1 MKKTKKKSVG
11 REYRDIVVK
20 IYDRILAREST
31 RIDRAAGL
39 LSKAVRENRLIH
51 VLGIGG
57 HSTIA
62 GMDVFYRAGGLVQ
75 VNAIFPP
82 GMNVMSASPTMARH
96 VGAAPFILNF
106 HRVAKGDVLVLVNF
120 YGLNP
125 AAIDVGLEAKRRGV
139 KLITVNAHTFA
150 RKVPKSFRWRHP
162 NKKNL
167 NQLADVAIDNHV
179 PLPDAVL
186 KRRGIKERFTAT
198 ATLATC
204 FTMNV
209 LMSRTIERIVEA
221 GGAPDIWVSNNV
233 PGGDEHNAPYIE
245 KYRPRIHHLY
255 PVE

>member
-1 MKKTKKKSVG
+1 MKTKKSAG

-20 IYDRILAREST
+20 IYDAILAKESS
-31 RIDRAAGL
+31 RIDRAAKML
-39 LSKAVRENRLIH
+39 AKAVLEDRLIH
-51 VLGIGG
+51 VAGIGG
-57 HSTIA
+57 HSVIA

-75 VNAIFPP
+75 INAIFPP
-82 GMNVMSASPTMARH
+82 GMNVTASTPTMARN

-106 HRVAKGDVLVLVNF
+106 HHVTKDDVLVLVNF

-125 AAIDVGLEAKRRGV
+125 AGIDLGLEAKRRGV
-139 KLITVNAHTFA
+139 RLITVNAHTFA
-150 RKVPKSFRWRHP
+150 RKVPRSFRWRHP
-162 NKKNL
+162 TKKNL

-179 PLPDAVL
+179 PLRDAVL
-186 KRRGIKERFTAT
+186 KRAGVRECFTAT

-204 FTMNV
+204 FAMNV

-221 GGAPDIWVSNNV
+221 GGTPDIWASNNV

-245 KYRPRIHHLY
+245 EYRPRIHHLY